1 MAAGAD
7 RLKQDRH
14 RLVMAHHVED
24 AEYANDAQDEDD
36 FEHCPV
42 VLETV
47 VFIRQIDDDLQAQ
60 SVVHSW

>member
-7 RLKQDRH
+7 RLKQDRQ
-14 RLVMAHHVED
+14 RLIVAHHVED
-24 AEYANDAQDEDD
+24 AEDANDAQDEDG

-47 VFIRQIDDDLQAQ
+47 VFVRQLEDDLQAQ
-60 SVVHSW
+60 SVVVS